1 MSSSED
7 EKYDPKKQYKNEIIE
22 KQKPVYK
29 YISIEKAMQQIG
41 ATSHE
46 MKENE
51 HNKIFALFYN
61 DDNEL
66 IEERL
71 TKVVQNL
78 KGKKSYLCYDKPFDN
93 KYKVTNDFTKNFC
106 NDIKLVLK
114 KYQAKNYIIAD
125 NSTLTKSNTEKYR
138 VEYLNDDGDVLK
150 ISFAIKCKNN
160 SYQDPYQYWF
170 KI

>member
-7 EKYDPKKQYKNEIIE
+7 EKYDPKKQYKNEIE

-29 YISIEKAMQQIG
+29 YISIEKAMKELG

-46 MKENE
+46 MKQNE
-51 HNKIFALFYN
+51 HDKMFALFYN

-93 KYKVTNDFTKNFC
+93 GYKVTNDFTKNFC

-125 NSTLTKSNTEKYR
+125 NSTLTKSGTEKYR

-160 SYQDPYQYWF
+160 SYQDPFQYWF